1 MLYVPED
8 IPANVLSLNFPT
20 VENFFVE
27 NYADDTT
34 PYFVGSTTAEVL
46 ENLSCLTKKLFS
58 WIANNQMKANDDK
71 CHLILS
77 SPDEDAVIQM
87 EESTIKYFK
96 IKKLLVVRIDYKLK
110 CDTHMLRLHVK
121 KSTENSKH
129 F

>member
-110 CDTHMLRLHVK
+110 CDTHMLRLYVK
-121 KSTENSKH
+121 KPTENSKH

>member
-27 NYADDTT
+27 NYADNTT

-96 IKKLLVVRIDYKLK
+96 IKKL
-110 CDTHMLRLHVK
+110 
-121 KSTENSKH
+121 
-129 F
+129 

>member
-110 CDTHMLRLHVK
+110 CDTHMLRLYVK

>member
-110 CDTHMLRLHVK
+110 CNTHMLRLYVK